1 MANEALRLIGGG
13 PEASVGSTSEELNL
27 RELWR
32 AMMRRRFVLLA
43 TILVITGATFGVLR
57 QQTPTYTAEALI
69 HVQNRDAKVVK
80 IDGVVDDM
88 VADPATIESEI
99 QLLTS
104 RSFLRR
110 NVEELNLV
118 DDPEFNPSLLKDE
131 NEHSFLETLN
141 PLQYIPANWLALLGA
156 PLQHDTE
163 AAAAKPDPAATQL
176 NAVIDSFAS
185 RVVATQNGR
194 SYVISLSVTSEDP
207 NKAADIT
214 NKMAEEYLVTQLEAK
229 YNAAQRATEWLSK
242 RIDELRGQ
250 VLEAE
255 AKIVEYRTKNNL
267 VDTSTQNNPITLQF
281 FQLNTQLALAQAQR
295 AETEARLTQ
304 ARSLLNS
311 QGGIG
316 AAALVLTSPLMDSLR
331 AQETQLMRQ
340 LADMSTTFGE
350 NHPQMVN
357 TRAEIQSVRDKMKDE
372 VQRIVQDDLNEVA
385 VAKAREQELNNSMAK
400 LQGDAA
406 RVDLAGV
413 ELRDLTRDADT
424 NRELFQTFLTRFR
437 EIVEQQGLAEAD
449 AKIMSA
455 ADVPNVPSH
464 PKTALITLIAFAA
477 SVVLGV
483 LLVFVI
489 ERWDSDYGFR
499 SADEIQAALGVR
511 ALALVPDLSRRE
523 TQGIPAED
531 YILQKPN
538 SAYAEALQRIRTS
551 LFLTD
556 GAHPPKTILI
566 TSSVPLEGKSTI
578 AASLARQSARSGL
591 KVILIDADL
600 RRPRLH
606 EVIGL
611 PNQNGLSEVLTGR
624 ANPEAA
630 IKRDEKSGL
639 DFLPAGVGVVSPPDL
654 FRSSTMKILLEEMA
668 AYYDLVIIDTP
679 PVAAVSD
686 SFTLSGIVDK
696 SVYVIRWE
704 QTPRN
709 VALAGIR
716 QMIDAGADIAGI
728 VLARVDVKKH
738 ARYGYANSG
747 YYHGYYRKYYVN

>member
-1 MANEALRLIGGG
+1 MANEALRLVGGSS
-13 PEASVGSTSEELNL
+13 EVGSASSGEELNL

-32 AMMRRRFVLLA
+32 AISRRKLILLA
-43 TILVITGATFGVLR
+43 TIAVITGAAFAYVQ
-57 QQTPTYTAEALI
+57 QQTPLFTAEALI
-69 HVQNRDAKVVK
+69 HVQNRDAKVVE
-80 IDGVVDDM
+80 IDGVVEEM

-104 RSFLRR
+104 RAFLRR
-110 NVEELNLV
+110 NVEQLGLV
-118 DDPEFNPSLLKDE
+118 NDPEFNPSLRADAGE
-131 NEHSFLETLN
+131 PSFLERLN
-141 PLQYIPANWLALLGA
+141 PFNYIPEDWLASLTAPEPTDPDEIAARVDPEAVKLNRVIGA
-156 PLQHDTE
+156 
-163 AAAAKPDPAATQL
+163 
-176 NAVIDSFAS
+176 FAS
-185 RVVATQNGR
+185 RVEVEQVGR
-194 SYVISLSVTSEDP
+194 SYVISLSFLAEDAA
-207 NKAADIT
+207 KAAKIA
-214 NKMAEEYLVTQLEAK
+214 NHMAQEYLATQVEAK
-229 YNAAQRATEWLSK
+229 YDAAQRAIEWLSR

-255 AKIVEYRTKNNL
+255 AKIVEYRTQNNL
-267 VDTSTQNNPITLQF
+267 VDTASASNPITLQF

-295 AETEARLTQ
+295 AEAEARLSQ
-304 ARSLLNS
+304 ARSLLNG
-311 QGGIG
+311 QGGV
-316 AAALVLTSPLMDSLR
+316 ASAALVLNSPLMTSLR
-331 AQETQLMRQ
+331 DQETQLIRR
-340 LADMSTTFGE
+340 LSEMSTVYGE
-350 NHPQMVN
+350 HHPQMVN
-357 TRAEIQSVRDKMKDE
+357 TRAEIQSIRDKMQDE
-372 VQRIVQDDLNEVA
+372 VQRIVQDLANEVA
-385 VAKAREQELNNSMAK
+385 VARAREQELTSSMGR

-413 ELRDLTRDADT
+413 ELSDLTREAET
-424 NRELFQTFLTRFR
+424 NRQLFQTFLTRFR
-437 EIVEQQGLAEAD
+437 EIVEQQGLQEAD
-449 AKIMSA
+449 ARILSA
-455 ADVPNVPSH
+455 ADVPTAPSH
-464 PKTALITLIAFAA
+464 PKVALFTLIAFAA
-477 SVVLGV
+477 SLVLGV

-499 SADEIQAALGVR
+499 SADEIQATLGAR

-538 SAYAEALQRIRTS
+538 SAYAEALQRVRTS

-556 GAHPPKTILI
+556 GEHPPKSILI

-668 AYYDLVIIDTP
+668 AYYDLVIIDSP

-696 SVYVIRWE
+696 AVYVIRWE

-716 QMIDAGADIAGI
+716 QMVEAGADIAGI
-728 VLARVDVKKH
+728 VLSRVDVKKH
-738 ARYGYANSG
+738 ARYGYADSG
-747 YYHGYYRKYYVN
+747 YYQGYYRKYYVN